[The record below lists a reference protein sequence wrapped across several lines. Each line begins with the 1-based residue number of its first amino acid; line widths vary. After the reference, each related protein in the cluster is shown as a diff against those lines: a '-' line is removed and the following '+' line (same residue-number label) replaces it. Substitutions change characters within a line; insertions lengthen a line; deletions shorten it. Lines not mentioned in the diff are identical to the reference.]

1 MKESIS
7 YTFVLNIVIMFI
19 FICAAVIMGIFSYF
33 RAYKANTI
41 IINEIE
47 KYEGYNC
54 LSAQTIAQKLSTI
67 SYNVPFDAK
76 CKSNYDKPCMT
87 DENKN
92 YAVVAYN
99 LDYNTGDYV
108 KIGRENDDQKKY
120 NKMNSQYKCDDDKC
134 ENTKKYQYGVY
145 TYMYVDLPVVSSMI
159 RIPVYT
165 KSSVMYEFRN
175 IMKIIK

>member
-67 SYNVPFDAK
+67 SYNV
-76 CKSNYDKPCMT
+76 
-87 DENKN
+87 
-92 YAVVAYN
+92 N
-99 LDYNTGDYV
+99 LASF
-108 KIGRENDDQKKY
+108 K
-120 NKMNSQYKCDDDKC
+120 
-134 ENTKKYQYGVY
+134 
-145 TYMYVDLPVVSSMI
+145 
-159 RIPVYT
+159 
-165 KSSVMYEFRN
+165 KSSKFINYNQVIVDVVTNFISLNYYEYLNSLLKN
-175 IMKIIK
+175 IKKEISFLKLTTLSTI